1 MIYLLLLIFVQ
12 SNPDDIANKAAAD
25 FQEKRNVDL
34 FVSDA
39 TYYEIA
45 NCSGRVCMF
54 TEGYGYLISFGKHSP
69 IELNQRVFLLENMR
83 KSDRRPEWLDLTQN
97 FTDEIARIKF
107 QSDIP
112 PGYTNALNAI
122 ARFEMNGPLARP
134 NQFRYTIVDD
144 VDSDEIH
151 IAFSPRRGR
160 NPYEGI
166 LILDR
171 DSQVI
176 KRVELKRTSYYS
188 NWVFDNVLATGVIT
202 YQFENNRYAVRS
214 AEFQITTP
222 DVDVE
227 VVLHSGIPRNPGNA
241 VQVEDFDVLMG
252 NDRNPYV
259 IYNEQKWTS
268 TEFYTRID
276 YERIQNELGFDIG
289 LIEQFKKNADQP
301 FLYRIDPDG
310 ERLGVTGGES
320 TYYRV
325 NTILNKLK

>member
-1 MIYLLLLIFVQ
+1 MIYLLLLLLVQ
-12 SNPDDIANKAAAD
+12 SNPDDIVNKAAAD

-34 FVSDA
+34 FVADA
-39 TYYEIA
+39 SYYEIA

-69 IELNQRVFLLENMR
+69 ILLNERTFLLKNMR
-83 KSDRRPEWLDLTQN
+83 KSDRRSEWLDHSQYI
-97 FTDEIARIKF
+97 TDEVPGLEF
-107 QSDIP
+107 QSDIT

-122 ARFEMNGPLARP
+122 ARFELNGPLARP
-134 NQFRYTIVDD
+134 NQFRYTSVDD

-176 KRVELKRTSYYS
+176 KRVELETTSFFS
-188 NWVFDNVLATGVIT
+188 NWVFDHMEASGVIT
-202 YQFENNRYAVRS
+202 YQFENNRYAMRS
-214 AEFQITTP
+214 AEFRANTP
-222 DVDVE
+222 QVDVE
-227 VVLHSGIPRNPGNA
+227 IVFHSGSPRNPGNA
-241 VQVEDFDVLMG
+241 VQVEDFDVLVSNG
-252 NDRNPYV
+252 RNPYV

-268 TEFYTRID
+268 SEFYTRID
-276 YERIQNELGFDIG
+276 YERIQNELGFDIR

-301 FLYRIDPDG
+301 FLYRIDTNG
-310 ERLGVTGGES
+310 ERLGVTGGEA

-325 NTILNKLK
+325 NSILNKLK